1 MSVGQEISKSNLQK
15 HKAKIAFLLFR
26 HLDMA
31 LKTSA
36 IPDPKGWKSVEAL
49 HLKFPWPQDDK

>member
-1 MSVGQEISKSNLQK
+1 MSVGQKIPTSNLQK
-15 HKAKIAFLLFR
+15 HMAKIAFLLLG

-36 IPDPKGWKSVEAL
+36 IPDPKG
-49 HLKFPWPQDDK
+49 